1 MRERGGLAA
10 VLPGINRE
18 NIMRIIATAS
28 ALALLTL
35 GSVGAAEAK
44 GCIKGAIIGGIAG
57 HYLAER
63 GVVGAVAGCLGGRY
77 LANRDA
83 RRQRDVDYG
92 SRVQPRD
99 TGYGQAQG
107 SPRRNYSY

>member
-1 MRERGGLAA
+1 
-10 VLPGINRE
+10 
-18 NIMRIIATAS
+18 MRIIATAS
-28 ALALLTL
+28 ALALLTF

-77 LANRDA
+77 LANRQA
-83 RRQRDVDYG
+83 KRQREIDYG
-92 SRVQPRD
+92 SRVEPRGA
-99 TGYGQAQG
+99 GYGQYQG
-107 SPRRNYSY
+107 PTRRNYSY

>member
-1 MRERGGLAA
+1 
-10 VLPGINRE
+10 
-18 NIMRIIATAS
+18 MRIMATAS
-28 ALALLTL
+28 ALALLTF

-77 LANRDA
+77 LANRQA
-83 RRQRDVDYG
+83 RRQREIDYG

-99 TGYGQAQG
+99 TGYGPGQG
-107 SPRRNYSY
+107 SGRRSYSY